1 MDLEVYIFG
10 LPIREQLDKFELS
23 KRDEKYRMVVTS
35 RVNNMYFREG
45 QLDIAQ
51 SNNILSTIFD
61 FIEKNRIVSLKF
73 NIIRFEDET
82 FIHLGNLIVKSNL
95 QFLEFIDSTNK
106 LNSIIMPFIL
116 QSKIKSLCWN
126 DSASYEFAFK
136 VEELKYFTDNIENN
150 YYLQIVDLP
159 DKSQS
164 VDEYLVRNKKI
175 AYSRFRN
182 TITLLLINRFGTL
195 KFIPVDVFRIIAKK
209 YYFDFIKNQ
218 LFFVFHLHYKNYNNH
233 YFIHTY

>member
-1 MDLEVYIFG
+1 
-10 LPIREQLDKFELS
+10 
-23 KRDEKYRMVVTS
+23 
-35 RVNNMYFREG
+35 
-45 QLDIAQ
+45 
-51 SNNILSTIFD
+51 
-61 FIEKNRIVSLKF
+61 
-73 NIIRFEDET
+73 
-82 FIHLGNLIVKSNL
+82 
-95 QFLEFIDSTNK
+95 
-106 LNSIIMPFIL
+106 MPFIL

-159 DKSQS
+159 DKPQS

-175 AYSRFRN
+175 AEQRFRN

-195 KFIPVDVFRIIAKK
+195 KFIPVDVFKLIAKL
-209 YYFDFIKNQ
+209 YYFGFIKNQ

>member
-1 MDLEVYIFG
+1 MNLEVYIFG

-82 FIHLGNLIVKSNL
+82 FIH
-95 QFLEFIDSTNK
+95 F
-106 LNSIIMPFIL
+106 
-116 QSKIKSLCWN
+116 
-126 DSASYEFAFK
+126 
-136 VEELKYFTDNIENN
+136 
-150 YYLQIVDLP
+150 
-159 DKSQS
+159 
-164 VDEYLVRNKKI
+164 
-175 AYSRFRN
+175 
-182 TITLLLINRFGTL
+182 
-195 KFIPVDVFRIIAKK
+195 
-209 YYFDFIKNQ
+209 
-218 LFFVFHLHYKNYNNH
+218 
-233 YFIHTY
+233 